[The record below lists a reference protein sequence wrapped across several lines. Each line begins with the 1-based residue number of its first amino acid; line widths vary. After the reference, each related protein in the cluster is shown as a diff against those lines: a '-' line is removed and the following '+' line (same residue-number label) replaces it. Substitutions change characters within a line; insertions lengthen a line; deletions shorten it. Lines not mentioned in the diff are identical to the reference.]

1 MGFCSNGWISSNNKL
16 RYYLILF
23 NGDFQKYD
31 KSSATDEECNLMTLN
46 EPSYVARI
54 RKEHLEKYPNLDS
67 WNTLL
72 SYLIYVSETICKI
85 SMYLLGKGSFEKKI
99 ENFLNRGEGQDKL
112 SSFFLFVLHVLVQH
126 VQLCKEKK
134 FS

>member
-85 SMYLLGKGSFEKKI
+85 SMYLSVLSIMMIFLLMQCTAERCIKQIINHYNYNLDCSFTQI
-99 ENFLNRGEGQDKL
+99 NTCLP
-112 SSFFLFVLHVLVQH
+112 
-126 VQLCKEKK
+126 
-134 FS
+134 